1 MRWVLDT
8 EYQNQDLNSIYIE
21 YFDFFFFPLQVF
33 VGFLVF
39 VAFFSLRQEQTVLF
53 IDTGEPGS

>member
-53 IDTGEPGS
+53 IDTAKPGS

>member
-39 VAFFSLRQEQTVLF
+39 VVFFFFE
-53 IDTGEPGS
+53 TGTNYIIH

>member
-39 VAFFSLRQEQTVLF
+39 VGFFSLRQEQTVLF
-53 IDTGEPGS
+53 IDTAKPGS